1 MTSVFTP
8 YMARFTT
15 GDNEYYV
22 TLDRGITVVE
32 AARDVY
38 GELETE
44 LVERFK
50 STFFYRGAL
59 MVIKDYGFPGF
70 MHDEEALAISL
81 ATLSVHKGRVKSVS
95 QALKAFYPKFEKNER
110 KLKIQFFG
118 GMYDAKSF
126 SRIQK
131 PIRNLRVIAKK
142 SGSVVTFIL
151 VTRENLLSK
160 VCEIVSVTSADNVR
174 VYTPL
179 DKGTQVFATPEP
191 S

>member
-50 STFFYRGAL
+50 STFSYRGAL

-126 SRIQK
+126 SRIHTDSQSQSHRKKKWKRGDIYSGDSRK
-131 PIRNLRVIAKK
+131 PAIQGLRNSFRDF
-142 SGSVVTFIL
+142 G
-151 VTRENLLSK
+151 RQ
-160 VCEIVSVTSADNVR
+160 R
-174 VYTPL
+174 
-179 DKGTQVFATPEP
+179 KGLHTA
-191 S
+191 